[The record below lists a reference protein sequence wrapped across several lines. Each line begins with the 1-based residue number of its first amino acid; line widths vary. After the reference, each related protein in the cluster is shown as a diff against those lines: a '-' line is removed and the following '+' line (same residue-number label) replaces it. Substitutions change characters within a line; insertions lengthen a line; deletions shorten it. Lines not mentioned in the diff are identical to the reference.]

1 MKKDDIVIIK
11 GGKDEWR
18 VMKSKHSYQRT
29 YCLHL
34 GSLSGAALYTP
45 DLDYAKSDQPHEESS
60 PDATLL
66 KNPVSEK

>member
-1 MKKDDIVIIK
+1 MKKGDIVIIK

-18 VMKSKHSYQRT
+18 IMKPKHAYQRT

-45 DLDYAKSDQPHEESS
+45 DLDYAKSDQPHEEDV
-60 PDATLL
+60 PAKT
-66 KNPVSEK
+66 VSKK